1 MTLLVTGSS
10 GKVGRRV
17 VAGLVGAGQRVRA
30 MARDSQ
36 AAAAL
41 LPAGTEV
48 VQGDFER
55 PETWAAVLDG
65 VERVHLFPFA
75 GGSFVEAAV
84 AAGTRR
90 FVVHSAVAA
99 GFDPAPAQGP
109 GQPHGSALRRHL
121 DEERDGHRMVELA
134 VEASGAEWTH
144 VRPGLLAS
152 GALDWAEEI
161 RGTGAVRAPYPKS
174 GSALVHE
181 ADVAE
186 IAVAALLTDEHLG
199 AAYTITGPEK
209 VTQLEQVRLVGEA
222 IGEEVRFVEL
232 TPEQARAEWYDPE
245 QGVDHELLDWVL
257 ELRAALA
264 DEPELIPATD
274 TYERLTGRPPR
285 TFAQWAR
292 DHRADFQVSGR
303 EGRR

>member
-30 MARDSQ
+30 MTRDPL

-41 LPAGTEV
+41 LPAGVEV

-55 PETWAAVLDG
+55 PQTWAAVLDG

-75 GGSFVEAAV
+75 DGTFVEAAV

-90 FVVHSAVAA
+90 FVVHSAIAA
-99 GFDPAPAQGP
+99 GFAPTPAHAADQR
-109 GQPHGSALRRHL
+109 HGSALQRHL
-121 DEERDGHRMVELA
+121 DEERDGHRMIELA

-144 VRPGLLAS
+144 VRPALMAGN
-152 GALDWAEEI
+152 ALDWAEEI
-161 RGTGAVRAPYPKS
+161 RSTGAVRAPYPNS

-186 IAVAALLTDEHLG
+186 IAIAALLTDGHLG
-199 AAYTITGPEK
+199 AAYTITGPQK
-209 VTQLEQVRLVGEA
+209 VTQLEQLRA
-222 IGEEVRFVEL
+222 IGAAIGRDLGFVEL
-232 TPEQARAEWYDPE
+232 TPEQAREEWYDPE
-245 QGVDHELLDWVL
+245 QGIDHELLDWVL
-257 ELRAALA
+257 ELQAALA
-264 DEPELIPATD
+264 DEPDLLPTTD

-292 DHRADFQVSGR
+292 DHKADFQ
-303 EGRR
+303 